1 MRCVYAYVRGGV
13 CLRMGEC
20 ECVWGVCVGER
31 ERESKSG
38 YIMYN
43 EVKSKCEWQ
52 KDYNEKEEKGDKGL
66 DEKFW
71 HYSIRGPL

>member
-1 MRCVYAYVRGGV
+1 MRT
-13 CLRMGEC
+13 
-20 ECVWGVCVGER
+20 CVWVCACVWVSVRVCVSVCMGQR

-43 EVKSKCEWQ
+43 EVKSKCERQ